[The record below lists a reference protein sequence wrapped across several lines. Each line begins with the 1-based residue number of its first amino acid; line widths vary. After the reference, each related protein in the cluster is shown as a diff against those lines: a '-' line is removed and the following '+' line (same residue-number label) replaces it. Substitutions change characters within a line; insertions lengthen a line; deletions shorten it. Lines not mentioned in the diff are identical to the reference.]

1 MRYIVTALGIFALL
15 YAIYYAT
22 DTYLRWETRRR
33 LEERHDAG
41 EASALTRE
49 DFVQK
54 GLAEYERSAEKKA
67 LLAIFVVPPT
77 IIAILA
83 FVLN

>member
-1 MRYIVTALGIFALL
+1 MRYILTALMTFAAL
-15 YAIYYAT
+15 YAVYYAT
-22 DTYLRWETRRR
+22 DQYLRWDTRRR
-33 LEERHDAG
+33 LEERHAAG

-67 LLAIFVVPPT
+67 LLAIFIVPPA

-83 FVLN
+83 LVLN